1 MQSLLVEQLT
11 LTPLDTVTTNKE
23 GQFSLSLGRNDIVL
37 LATGSREFFGTTE
50 KYIWIKPV
58 ELGVGFNYIA
68 DLDNT
73 GIISDKPISS
83 IKL

>member
-23 GQFSLSLGRNDIVL
+23 GQFSLSLGRNDVVL
-37 LATGSREFFGTTE
+37 FATGSREFFGTTE
-50 KYIWIKPV
+50 NYIWVKPV
-58 ELGVGFNYIA
+58 RLGLGFNHTA

-73 GIISDKPISS
+73 GIISDKSLPS